1 MRDRHLRDRDKEDRD
16 GDRDR
21 VERWGYGRDL
31 TTGMGGWGQGH
42 DKHKIGL
49 L

>member
-1 MRDRHLRDRDKEDRD
+1 M
-16 GDRDR
+16 GT
-21 VERWGYGRDL
+21 GIGRRGGGRTGTGG

-49 L
+49 LEAFWWLVVVSK